1 MADRHILAVCFD
13 FGDTLV
19 DEASEVKDEAQTTLR
34 AELIPG
40 AAELLNELNRRGYR
54 LALVADGRPG
64 TYFNVLG
71 HYGLDKLFDAWSISE
86 ELSVLKPD
94 RRMFIHALERLGIG
108 PEQYGRTLMVGNRLE
123 RDIRGANGLGM
134 ISVWMDWSPRYAKL
148 AADPSEKPRFRVREP
163 LEVLNVIDELERRA
177 ENDRGSEGEIP
188 TS

>member
-19 DEASEVKDEAQTTLR
+19 DEASEVKDEAQTTVR

-40 AAELLNELNRRGYR
+40 AAELLNELNRRGYP
-54 LALVADGRPG
+54 LGLVADGRPG

-71 HYGLDKLFDAWSISE
+71 HYKLDKLFDAWSISE
-86 ELSVLKPD
+86 EVGVLKPD
-94 RRMFIHALERLGIG
+94 RRMFVHALERLGIG

-123 RDIRGANGLGM
+123 RDVRGANGLGM

-148 AADPSEKPRFRVREP
+148 AADPSEQPRFRVSEP
-163 LEVLNVIDELERRA
+163 LEVLAVIDQLEGRTGTGQRS
-177 ENDRGSEGEIP
+177 DRGDPAS
-188 TS
+188 

>member
-1 MADRHILAVCFD
+1 MAEKHILAVCFD

-40 AAELLNELNRRGYR
+40 AAELLNELNRRGYP
-54 LALVADGRPG
+54 LGLVADGRPG
-64 TYFNVLG
+64 TYSNVLG
-71 HYGLDKLFDAWSISE
+71 HYGLDKFFNAWSVSE
-86 ELSVLKPD
+86 ELGLLKPD

-123 RDIRGANGLGM
+123 RDVRGANGLGM

-148 AADPSEKPRFRVREP
+148 AADPSEQPRFRVREP

-177 ENDRGSEGEIP
+177 GSGQRSDRGDPAS
-188 TS
+188 